1 MYEAAKVKS
10 AAVLEQKEIKLKLR
24 LLDEHFYDDVYFS
37 GSIEELI
44 KIVEN
49 GEMLYIEK
57 ANGDQIFVNTRLV
70 VDFVLS

>member
-1 MYEAAKVKS
+1 
-10 AAVLEQKEIKLKLR
+10 